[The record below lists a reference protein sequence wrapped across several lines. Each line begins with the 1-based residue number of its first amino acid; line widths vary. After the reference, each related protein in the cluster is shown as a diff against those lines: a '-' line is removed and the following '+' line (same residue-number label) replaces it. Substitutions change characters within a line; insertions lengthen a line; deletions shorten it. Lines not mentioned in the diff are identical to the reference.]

1 MANDYIGEIREVE
14 LLEGETPMQF
24 RKRFCNVS
32 CRDVATQAN
41 ALGEAFV

>member
-32 CRDVATQAN
+32 YRDVATQAN